1 MKMGGFMR
9 AVGFLTRGMAR
20 ATKNSVTETSIW
32 ETIQMAKLMEKGS
45 THGKMA
51 RPTMVS
57 GHKE

>member
-1 MKMGGFMR
+1 MR
-9 AVGFLTRGMAR
+9 AVGFLTRGTAR

-32 ETIQMAKLMEKGS
+32 ETIRMAKLMERGS